1 MSYYK
6 HIKTVQA
13 FQLGNIIPIA
23 VILVVKAGLLFI
35 SRRIFHKIL
44 IQYRSHHKKK
54 SSKKLPPLYID
65 KIPSYVAPVNRKVT
79 KDFIAKIPSYKDKEK
94 QALASQAYIDKI
106 PKYVN
111 PVDRQSTKILLLR
124 SLSMW
129 HRLTDTTK
137 TS

>member
-23 VILVVKAGLLFI
+23 PRNFGGKAGLLFI

-44 IQYRSHHKKK
+44 INIDHTCWGQK
-54 SSKKLPPLYID
+54 SSKEAAAAKDID

-79 KDFIAKIPSYKDKEK
+79 KDFLLIPS
-94 QALASQAYIDKI
+94 
-106 PKYVN
+106 
-111 PVDRQSTKILLLR
+111 
-124 SLSMW
+124 
-129 HRLTDTTK
+129 
-137 TS
+137 